1 MAETTT
7 HLTLKRA
14 AKRLGVHE
22 QTLRSWEKR
31 GLIRLVRLP
40 GSGYRRV
47 PVAEI
52 ERLQMAMQAGPLVN
66 GVRVVPP
73 RQDADSLIKAQA
85 LAKAVQD
92 ELANLE
98 TAGNLDEFMAEGR
111 GRSWSP

>member
-7 HLTLKRA
+7 YVTLKRA

-31 GLIRLVRLP
+31 GLIRMVHLP

-47 PVAEI
+47 PVTEI
-52 ERLQMAMQAGPLVN
+52 ERLQTAMRAAPLAS
-66 GVRVVPP
+66 GVRIVSP
-73 RQDADSLIKAQA
+73 RRDPDSLAQAKALAEAVQAELVELEADS
-85 LAKAVQD
+85 
-92 ELANLE
+92 
-98 TAGNLDEFMAEGR
+98 NLDEFMAESR